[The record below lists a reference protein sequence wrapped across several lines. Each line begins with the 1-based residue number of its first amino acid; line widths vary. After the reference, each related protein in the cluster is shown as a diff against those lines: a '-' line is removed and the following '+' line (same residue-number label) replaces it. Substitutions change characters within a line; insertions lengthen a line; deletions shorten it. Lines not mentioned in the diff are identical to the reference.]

1 MCCSFSIRFSR
12 MIDRSCGFVFI
23 RQVGTIR
30 RMANL
35 RHALYEWRN
44 SEAAKR
50 SVELFRV
57 LPNSTLDEIVRTLP
71 TTKEQLITIKGIKE
85 AKFREYGSTILAIV
99 SEFGGVTRDQ
109 HETLPSSERNEEE
122 GKGEITLSVSDYLDV
137 VNRMLMRVV
146 VRVRG
151 EVTSFKFPGN
161 AAYFAIKDAQTDSL
175 LNVFMWRSDVEL
187 SGVEIREG
195 VEVVVTGA
203 SEVYKPYGRFS
214 FRAQTVELV
223 GEGVLQAAY
232 MALKKKLDEEG
243 LFLPDRKRPL
253 PDLPER
259 IGLITS
265 REGAVIHDFLN
276 NLGRYGFSISFV
288 DSRVEGVVAVKDLL
302 AAMKRLAREP
312 IDVLVLVRGGG
323 SLESL
328 QAFNNEHVV
337 RTIAEFPVPVICA
350 IGHDKDIPLAQLVAD
365 LAPSTPTATTVLLNA
380 SWEEAVTELSFLSH
394 NLVSGFGA
402 ILSDHA
408 RELELSR
415 GMLSLALSR
424 LRTRFI
430 EATHAVLE
438 HLPVLRRSLFE
449 HERHARE
456 GFERIIA
463 LYRGYLAETA
473 EDLRDISALLSIH
486 DPFRQLRLGY
496 GILTKKHKILRS
508 VAEIEEGESFEARLS
523 DGTLKAT
530 VMERTMNN

>member
-1 MCCSFSIRFSR
+1 
-12 MIDRSCGFVFI
+12 
-23 RQVGTIR
+23 
-30 RMANL
+30 MANL

-57 LPNSTLDEIVRTLP
+57 LPNSALDEIVRVLP
-71 TTKEQLITIKGIKE
+71 STKEDLIAIKGIKE
-85 AKFREYGSTILAIV
+85 AKFREYGATILAIV
-99 SEFGGVTRDQ
+99 SEFGGVVRDQ
-109 HETLPSSERNEEE
+109 HEEPPSTGGVKEEV
-122 GKGEITLSVSDYLDV
+122 KGEVTLSVGDYLDV
-137 VNRMLMRVV
+137 VNRMLIRVV
-146 VRVRG
+146 ARVRG
-151 EVTSFKFPGN
+151 EVTSLKLQGN
-161 AAYFAIKDAQTDSL
+161 AAYFAIKDAETESV
-175 LNVFMWRSDVEL
+175 LNVFMWRSDVDL
-187 SGVEIREG
+187 SGIEVREG

-203 SEVYKPYGRFS
+203 SEIYKPYGRFS
-214 FRAQTVELV
+214 FRAQTIELV
-223 GEGVLQAAY
+223 GEGSLQAAY
-232 MALKKKLDEEG
+232 LALKKKLDEEG

-253 PDLPER
+253 PELPER
-259 IGLITS
+259 VGLITS

-337 RTIAEFPVPVICA
+337 RAIAEFPVPVICA

-365 LAPSTPTATTVLLNA
+365 FAPSTPTATTVLLNA
-380 SWEEAVTELSFLSH
+380 SWEEAITELSFLSR
-394 NLVSGFGA
+394 NLVSEFGA
-402 ILSDHA
+402 TLSDHA

-424 LRTRFI
+424 LRARFI

-438 HLPVLRRSLFE
+438 YLPVLRRVLFE
-449 HERHARE
+449 HERNTRE
-456 GFERIIA
+456 GFERIA
-463 LYRGYLAETA
+463 LRYREYLEATA
-473 EDLRDISALLSIH
+473 EELRTISGLLAIH

-496 GILTKKHKILRS
+496 GILTKKNRVLRS
-508 VAEIEEGESFEARLS
+508 VAEIDEGESFEARLS
-523 DGTLKAT
+523 DGTLKAIVT
-530 VMERTMNN
+530 ERTMNS

>member
-1 MCCSFSIRFSR
+1 
-12 MIDRSCGFVFI
+12 
-23 RQVGTIR
+23 
-30 RMANL
+30 MANL

-57 LPNSTLDEIVRTLP
+57 LPNSALDEIVRVLP

-99 SEFGGVTRDQ
+99 SEFGGVVRA
-109 HETLPSSERNEEE
+109 EGVEPLSPSSVSRVGGGEKEEV
-122 GKGEITLSVSDYLDV
+122 TLSVSDYLDV

-151 EVTSFKFPGN
+151 EVTSFKFQGN
-161 AAYFAIKDAQTDSL
+161 AAYFAIKDASTESV
-175 LNVFMWRSDVEL
+175 LNIFMWRSDVEL
-187 SGVEIREG
+187 SGVEVREG
-195 VEVVVTGA
+195 AEIVVTGA
-203 SEVYKPYGRFS
+203 SEIYKPYGRFS
-214 FRAQTVELV
+214 FRAQTIELV
-223 GEGVLQAAY
+223 GEGALHVAY
-232 MALKKKLDEEG
+232 LALKKKLDAEG
-243 LFLPDRKRPL
+243 LFLVDRKRPL
-253 PDLPER
+253 PELPER

-302 AAMKRLAREP
+302 SAMKRLAREP
-312 IDVLVLVRGGG
+312 VDVLVLVRGGG

-337 RTIAEFPVPVICA
+337 RAIAEFPVPVICA
-350 IGHDKDIPLAQLVAD
+350 IGHDKDIPLAQLAAD
-365 LAPSTPTATTVLLNA
+365 FAPSTPTATTVLLNA
-380 SWEEAVTELSFLSH
+380 SWEEAVTELSFLSR
-394 NLVSGFGA
+394 NLVSGFGS

-424 LRTRFI
+424 LRARFL
-430 EATHAVLE
+430 EATHAVLG
-438 HLPVLRRSLFE
+438 HLPVLRRALSE
-449 HERHARE
+449 YERNTRE
-456 GFERIIA
+456 GFERIA
-463 LYRGYLAETA
+463 LRYRGYLESTT
-473 EDLRDISALLSIH
+473 EELRAISGLLTLH

-496 GILTKKHKILRS
+496 GILTKKNKVLHS
-508 VAEIEEGESFEARLS
+508 VLEIGEGESFEARLS

-530 VMERTMNN
+530 VTERTMNN